1 MEKNKT
7 CSSGAELR
15 FTSFL
20 FAKLAPAFKSMLS
33 NEKIALKQELENL
46 IAARQDQLF
55 LRTYSLSGLRAEYDV
70 LFWLIACDVDTVQ
83 RVWGQIS
90 TTGVG
95 RYLQPVKS
103 FVGIY
108 HLSEHPPKKEQ
119 DGGSCVPRHLFGK
132 YKYMLLHPL
141 VRSHTWYEI
150 SEGERQKFLGERQEV
165 LAKYGSVIEHTFCSC
180 GLDDQEHIVVRESS
194 SLEDLANASRELREQ
209 RIKMFTQQDT
219 PYLFCVGRDLRDIL
233 DSIG

>member
-1 MEKNKT
+1 M
-7 CSSGAELR
+7 R
-15 FTSFL
+15 FSSFL
-20 FAKLAPAFKSMLS
+20 FVKLNPAFKGLLS
-33 NEKIALKQELENL
+33 NEKITLKQELENL
-46 IAARQDQLF
+46 IASRQDELF

-70 LFWLIACDVDTVQ
+70 LFWLVACDVDTIQ

-95 RYLQPVKS
+95 RHLQLVKS
-103 FVGIY
+103 FVGLY
-108 HLSEHPPKKEQ
+108 NLQEHISKKDQ
-119 DGGSCVPRHLFGK
+119 DNPCVPRHLFGK

-150 SEGERQKFLGERQEV
+150 SEPERQKFLAERQSV
-165 LAKYGSVIEHTFCSC
+165 LGRYSSVIEHFFCSC
-180 GLDDQEHIVVRESS
+180 GLDDQEQIVVRESN
-194 SLEDLANASRELREQ
+194 SLEDLAMASRELREQ
-209 RIKMFTQQDT
+209 RIKMFTQLDT